1 MIFYGN
7 RILTQFLITNHNVL
21 LHTFC
26 KRSVYAHL
34 LFLSNLHRASFL
46 EDKQCTDHNS
56 YHKGQSVLGILHL
69 MNPFQRFSLLQ
80 KYVIFFVYLLAE

>member
-46 EDKQCTDHNS
+46 EDMQCTDHNS
-56 YHKGQSVLGILHL
+56 Y
-69 MNPFQRFSLLQ
+69 QRFSLLQ
-80 KYVIFFVYLLAE
+80 KYVFFFVYLLTE